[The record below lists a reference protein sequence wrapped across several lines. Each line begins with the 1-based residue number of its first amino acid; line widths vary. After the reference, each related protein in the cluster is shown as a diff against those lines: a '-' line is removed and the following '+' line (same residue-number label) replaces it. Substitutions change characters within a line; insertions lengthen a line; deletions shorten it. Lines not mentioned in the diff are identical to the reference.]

1 MAWLEKRKS
10 GLLEEGP
17 TYIAGSLVTDK
28 SATARDCVI
37 GKE

>member
-1 MAWLEKRKS
+1 MAWLGKRKS
-10 GLLEEGP
+10 GLVEEGP
-17 TYIAGSLVTDK
+17 THVAGSLVTDK